1 MFSGVIA
8 KLASANNFSYC
19 ASELTILTPKGE
31 SNGGN
36 YDSQS
41 NQNTQNTS
49 NYQGNNANSNSG
61 SSGNNNNFAS
71 QPFNGNDEEEDDLPF

>member
-1 MFSGVIA
+1 MHQFFLKSYRFFQQN
-8 KLASANNFSYC
+8 KLPG
-19 ASELTILTPKGE
+19 ILLE